1 LSGQQHAQILL
12 NLFRLVWT
20 AARARLPS
28 KRAQGCRAN
37 ARKAAG
43 QAHAICYFNIMT
55 NFDQFR
61 QAVYIMLQFA
71 ISIFRPIS
79 TNFDRITQHCHAIQT
94 RAFFEKFIEFIEI
107 LKYANQNLQSANQ
120 DLQNANQDLQNANLD

>member
-12 NLFRLVWT
+12 KLFRLVWT

-28 KRAQGCRAN
+28 KRAQGCQAN

-61 QAVYIMLQFA
+61 QAVFFLHYAA
-71 ISIFRPIS
+71 ICNFHIS

-94 RAFFEKFIEFIEI
+94 HAFFEKFIEFIEI

>member
-20 AARARLPS
+20 AARARLPG
-28 KRAQGCRAN
+28 KRAQGCRAS
-37 ARKAAG
+37 ARNLLF
-43 QAHAICYFNIMT
+43 QYY
-55 NFDQFR
+55 DQFR
-61 QAVYIMLQFA
+61 PISTGSLHYAA
-71 ISIFRPIS
+71 ICNFHIS

-107 LKYANQNLQSANQ
+107 LEYANQNLQS
-120 DLQNANQDLQNANLD
+120 

>member
-43 QAHAICYFNIMT
+43 QAYAICYFNIMT

-71 ISIFRPIS
+71 ISIFQPIS
-79 TNFDRITQHCHAIQT
+79 TGLHNTAMLSRHVHFS
-94 RAFFEKFIEFIEI
+94 KNLSNL
-107 LKYANQNLQSANQ
+107 LKY
-120 DLQNANQDLQNANLD
+120 